1 MRRLTA
7 RTRLTLLYACL
18 FAAAGVALVVVNYSL
33 VSAGLPV
40 PTGGAEQASDQLLPA
55 DDRPVLGSP
64 EATSIAVNESLLGYR
79 SEVLT
84 RLVYQS
90 GIALVIAL
98 MLSVVLGW
106 IVAGRVLRP
115 LRDMTMTARELSRGD
130 LSLRLTVPEPDD
142 EIRTLAETFNGML
155 ARIEAAFGEE
165 RRIVANL
172 SHEIRTPLA
181 NQQVAID
188 VTLADPDASADEL
201 RETLMIV
208 ARENRR
214 SQVVSE
220 RILHLAQAQ
229 GTDGSHDEDVDLASV
244 VRSAVDDVDGASL
257 NLVAD
262 LQSASVH
269 GDPVLLRRM
278 VDNLLENAVKY
289 NRPGGRIDLSVHE
302 ESGGAILVV
311 ANDGEELSAADAADL
326 VRPFQRSRT
335 AGSAS
340 GVGLGLAIVAAV
352 VERHRGTLRLRPRA
366 GGGLEVRAIFPP
378 PRPAG
383 AG

>member
-40 PTGGAEQASDQLLPA
+40 PTGGAGPASDQLLPA

-64 EATSIAVNESLLGYR
+64 EAISIAVNESLLGYR

-115 LRDMTMTARELSRGD
+115 LRDMTTTARELSRGD

-229 GTDGSHDEDVDLASV
+229 GTDGAHDEDVDLASV

-262 LQSASVH
+262 VQSASVH

-366 GGGLEVRAIFPP
+366 GGGLEVRATFPP